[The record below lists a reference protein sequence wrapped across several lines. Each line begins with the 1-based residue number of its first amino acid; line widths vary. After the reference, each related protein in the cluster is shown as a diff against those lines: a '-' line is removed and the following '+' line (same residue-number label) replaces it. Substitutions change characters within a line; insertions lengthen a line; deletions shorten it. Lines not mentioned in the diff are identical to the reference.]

1 MDGPAVLSMPP
12 LTPSQKPAQ
21 TPQPQPHSK
30 PDQVTQ
36 EAENIEIIRISENY
50 TSTSKQREIIKQ
62 KHESALKL
70 SSFDCTKLSFI
81 IAPRPCILLVI
92 LVTDKSKSQIV

>member
-36 EAENIEIIRISENY
+36 RAENLEINEDFWESYKREQAKGNY
-50 TSTSKQREIIKQ
+50 
-62 KHESALKL
+62 
-70 SSFDCTKLSFI
+70 
-81 IAPRPCILLVI
+81 
-92 LVTDKSKSQIV
+92 